1 MRSIIIHKSQL
12 PTESYFHVIATILM
26 IKFLDIQAM
35 NAAHGAEIEEAVLR
49 ATRSGWYLRGE
60 ETRRFE
66 EAYARYIGCR
76 HAIGCGNGLDALR
89 LIFRAYIEMG
99 VLHEGDE
106 VIVPAN
112 TYIASILA
120 VTDNRLRP
128 IFVEPNAETLQI
140 DDTLIEQ
147 AITPRTR
154 AIMIV
159 HLYGRCAYTE
169 HIGNLCQQYNLLLIE
184 DNAQAHGCMSK
195 LKIENEK
202 LKMEGYNHSDD
213 NSLHQVHLEENF
225 QFSILNSQFKRTGS
239 LGHAAG
245 HSFYPGKNL
254 GALGDAGCV
263 TTDDDELA
271 ATVRAL
277 GNYGSSEKYVFRY
290 TGYNS
295 RIDELQA
302 AVLTAKLPHLDDDN
316 RHRASIAELYYKGIA
331 NPLVRLPRHVA
342 PEHNVYHLFPIFCD
356 GRDRLQQHLREHD
369 IETLIHYPIPPHQQ
383 ECYREYEHLSLPI
396 TEKIHC
402 TELSLP
408 ISPVLSESEAKR
420 VKEAINSFR

>member
-1 MRSIIIHKSQL
+1 MRSIIIYKSQL

-26 IKFLDIQAM
+26 IKFLDLQAM

-120 VTDNRLRP
+120 VTDNRLKP

-140 DDTLIEQ
+140 DDPLIEQ

-169 HIGNLCQQYNLLLIE
+169 HIGNLCNKYNLLLIE
-184 DNAQAHGCMSK
+184 DNAQAHGCMEQ
-195 LKIENEK
+195 LTI
-202 LKMEGYNHSDD
+202 H
-213 NSLHQVHLEENF
+213 
-225 QFSILNSQFKRTGS
+225 NSQFTIGSATPSEHEKHQDNNCQLSIVNCEFRKTGS

-263 TTDDDELA
+263 TTDNDELA

-277 GNYGSSEKYVFRY
+277 GNYGSAEKYVFRY

-302 AVLTAKLPHLDDDN
+302 AVLMAKLSHLDDDN
-316 RHRASIAELYYKGIA
+316 RHRATIAELYYKGIA
-331 NPLVRLPRHVA
+331 NPLVRLPRYVA

-356 GRDRLQQHLREHD
+356 ERDRLQQHLREHD

-383 ECYREYEHLSLPI
+383 ECYREYAHLALPI
-396 TEKIHC
+396 TEQIHR

-408 ISPVLSESEAKR
+408 IGPTMSEAEAQQ
-420 VKEAINSFR
+420 VIEAINAFK

>member
-1 MRSIIIHKSQL
+1 
-12 PTESYFHVIATILM
+12 M

-35 NAAHGAEIEEAVLR
+35 NEAHGTKIEEAILR
-49 ATRSGWYLRGE
+49 VTRSGWYLRGE

-66 EAYARYIGCR
+66 ADYAHYIGCR

-99 VLHEGDE
+99 HLHEGDE

-120 VTDNRLRP
+120 VTDNRLTP
-128 IFVEPNAETLQI
+128 IFVEPDAQTLQI
-140 DDTLIEQ
+140 DETLIEQ

-154 AIMIV
+154 AILIV
-159 HLYGRCAYTE
+159 HLYGRCAYTS
-169 HIGNLCQQYNLLLIE
+169 HIGDLCHKYNLLLIE
-184 DNAQAHGCMSK
+184 DNAQAHGCSAPPTFPRK
-195 LKIENEK
+195 GDHPQSTSPQGEVVKRA
-202 LKMEGYNHSDD
+202 
-213 NSLHQVHLEENF
+213 
-225 QFSILNSQFKRTGS
+225 RTGS

-271 ATVRAL
+271 TTIRAL
-277 GNYGSSEKYVFRY
+277 GNYGSSEKYIFHY

-302 AVLTAKLPHLDDDN
+302 AVLAAKLPHLDADN
-316 RHRASIAELYYKGIA
+316 HHRATIAELYYRGID
-331 NPLVRLPRHVA
+331 NPLIHLPRHVD

-356 GRDRLQQHLREHD
+356 ERDHLQQHLKAYG

-383 ECYREYEHLSLPI
+383 ECYKEYAHLSLPI
-396 TEKIHC
+396 TEQIHR

-408 ISPVLSESEAKR
+408 IGPTMSQTKVQEVIK
-420 VKEAINSFR
+420 AINDFKLKDYPRITK

>member
-1 MRSIIIHKSQL
+1 
-12 PTESYFHVIATILM
+12 M

-169 HIGNLCQQYNLLLIE
+169 HIGNLCNKYNLLLIE
-184 DNAQAHGCMSK
+184 DNAQAHGCMGQ
-195 LKIENEK
+195 LTI
-202 LKMEGYNHSDD
+202 H
-213 NSLHQVHLEENF
+213 
-225 QFSILNSQFKRTGS
+225 NSQFTIGSATPSEHEKHQDNNCQLSIVKCQFRKTGS

-271 ATVRAL
+271 AVVRAL
-277 GNYGSSEKYVFRY
+277 GNYGSAEKYVFRY

-316 RHRASIAELYYKGIA
+316 RHRATIAELYYKGIA

-342 PEHNVYHLFPIFCD
+342 PEHNVYHLFPIFSEE
-356 GRDRLQQHLREHD
+356 RDRLQQHLKECG

-383 ECYREYEHLSLPI
+383 ECYREYAHLSLPI
-396 TEKIHC
+396 TEQIHR

-408 ISPVLSESEAKR
+408 IGPTMSETEAQQ
-420 VKEAINSFR
+420 VIEAINAFK

>member
-1 MRSIIIHKSQL
+1 
-12 PTESYFHVIATILM
+12 M

-120 VTDNRLRP
+120 VTDNRLKP

-140 DDTLIEQ
+140 DDTLIEH
-147 AITPRTR
+147 AVTPRTR
-154 AIMIV
+154 AILLV

-169 HIGNLCQQYNLLLIE
+169 KIGDLCRKYGLQLVE
-184 DNAQAHGCMSK
+184 DNAQAHGCRY
-195 LKIENEK
+195 
-202 LKMEGYNHSDD
+202 GR
-213 NSLHQVHLEENF
+213 Q
-225 QFSILNSQFKRTGS
+225 RTGS
-239 LGHAAG
+239 IGHAAG

-263 TTDDDELA
+263 TTNDDKLA
-271 ATVRAL
+271 AVVRAL
-277 GNYGSSEKYVFRY
+277 GNYGSEEKYVFKY

-302 AVLTAKLPHLDDDN
+302 AVLAAKLVYLDSDN
-316 RHRASIAELYYKGIA
+316 RSRSAIAELYHEGIA
-331 NPLVRLPRHVA
+331 NPLVRLSCRMPF
-342 PEHNVYHLFPIFCD
+342 ESNVYHLFPIFCD
-356 GRDRLQQHLREHD
+356 ERDSLQQHLREHGV
-369 IETLIHYPIPPHQQ
+369 ETLIHYPIAPHKQD
-383 ECYREYEHLSLPI
+383 CYKEYGHLSLPI
-396 TEKIHC
+396 TELIHK

-408 ISPVLSESEAKR
+408 ISPVMSADDARK
-420 VKEAINSFR
+420 VINAVNSYKVNA